1 MSDQDLLRKTLSS
14 IDGRGYKAYKQ
25 IRGSYLFPLFTLCID
40 HVQGDPFA
48 LPSKIRIR
56 VNQDISQLPRDL
68 WEKPI
73 RKLALEDFIARSV
86 LRSIKQVVTPKKGT
100 GKSGLI
106 FIDAG
111 RQEVLERTAA
121 VISKDWVE
129 VRMQVGL
136 PAAGRTI
143 LGNEAFIMLCQEI
156 PEITEQALLW
166 ENIDQEACTHFVKCV
181 ENQESIKS
189 QLDTSGIAAFVAN
202 GSVLPRQSGISDLP
216 LTGTSVVSFQT
227 PESLLTSFEVPNP
240 LMNGATVIHGM
251 GIPKGIT
258 LIVGGGYHGKSTVL
272 KALERGVYYHI
283 PGDGREYVVTNNN
296 SVKIRAED
304 GRRIE
309 NVNITPFITNLPQNT
324 PTDSFCTE
332 DASGSTSQAANI
344 MEALEVGA
352 DVLLLDEDTSATNFM
367 VRDARMQ
374 QLVQKDQEPITP
386 FVDRIREVYDE
397 MDVSTILVMG
407 GSGDYFDVAD
417 TVIKMQDYLPHD
429 VHDQAL
435 DIIAEFPTLRQVESP
450 KLFGRITDRIP
461 KSSSFDSSRGRK
473 SVKIDVQA
481 HDLLI
486 YGTNRIDLRY
496 LDQLVEKSQ
505 TRAVGHAIY
514 YAAQSLMTDSST
526 LKDVVEALEDFFD
539 KNGLDQLD
547 PFYKKENHPGN
558 FSRPRKYEIAATI
571 NRLRSLKIIPV

>member
-1 MSDQDLLRKTLSS
+1 MSDQDQLRKTLSS

-25 IRGSYLFPLFTLCID
+25 IRGSYRFPLFKRFID

-56 VNQDISQLPRDL
+56 INQDISQLPQDL

-73 RKLALEDFIARSV
+73 RKMALEDFIARSV
-86 LRSIKQVVTPKKGT
+86 RRSIKQVVTPKIGT

-121 VISKDWVE
+121 IISKDWVE

-143 LGNEAFIMLCQEI
+143 LGNEAFIMLCREI
-156 PEITEQALLW
+156 PEIIEQAVLW
-166 ENIDQEACTHFVKCV
+166 ENIDQEACTQFVECV

-189 QLDTSGIAAFVAN
+189 QLDTSDIAAFVAN

-216 LTGTSVVSFQT
+216 LTGTNVVSFQT

-240 LMNGATVIHGM
+240 LINGETVIHGM

-283 PGDGREYVVTNNN
+283 PGDGREYVVTNSN

-352 DVLLLDEDTSATNFM
+352 EVLLLDEDTSATNFM

-374 QLVQKDQEPITP
+374 QLVQKNQEPITP
-386 FVDRIREVYDE
+386 FVDRIWEVYDRIY
-397 MDVSTILVMG
+397 VSTILVMG
-407 GSGDYFDVAD
+407 GSGDYFDVAN
-417 TVIKMQDYLPHD
+417 TAIKMQDYLPYD
-429 VHDQAL
+429 VHDQVQ
-435 DIIAEFPTLRQVESP
+435 DIITKFPTQRQAENP
-450 KLFGRITDRIP
+450 EPITRNNGRIP
-461 KSSSFDSSRGRK
+461 QSSSFDSSRGRK
-473 SVKIDVQA
+473 SVKIDVQT
-481 HDLLI
+481 HDMLI

-514 YAAQSLMTDSST
+514 YAAQSLMNPSST

-558 FSRPRKYEIAATI
+558 FSRPRKFEIAATI
-571 NRLRSLKIIPV
+571 NRLRSLKTIPA

>member
-1 MSDQDLLRKTLSS
+1 
-14 IDGRGYKAYKQ
+14 
-25 IRGSYLFPLFTLCID
+25 
-40 HVQGDPFA
+40 
-48 LPSKIRIR
+48 
-56 VNQDISQLPRDL
+56 
-68 WEKPI
+68 
-73 RKLALEDFIARSV
+73 
-86 LRSIKQVVTPKKGT
+86 
-100 GKSGLI
+100 
-106 FIDAG
+106 
-111 RQEVLERTAA
+111 
-121 VISKDWVE
+121 
-129 VRMQVGL
+129 
-136 PAAGRTI
+136 
-143 LGNEAFIMLCQEI
+143 MLCQEI
-156 PEITEQALLW
+156 PEIIEQALLW
-166 ENIDQEACTHFVKCV
+166 ENIDQEACTQFVECV

-216 LTGTSVVSFQT
+216 LTGASVVPFQT

-240 LMNGATVIHGM
+240 LMNGETAIHGM

-344 MEALEVGA
+344 IEALEVGA

-374 QLVQKDQEPITP
+374 QLVLKDQEPITP

-435 DIIAEFPTLRQVESP
+435 DIIAEFPTQRQIESP
-450 KLFGRITDRIP
+450 KPIAWNNGRIP

-571 NRLRSLKIIPV
+571 NRLRSLKTMPI